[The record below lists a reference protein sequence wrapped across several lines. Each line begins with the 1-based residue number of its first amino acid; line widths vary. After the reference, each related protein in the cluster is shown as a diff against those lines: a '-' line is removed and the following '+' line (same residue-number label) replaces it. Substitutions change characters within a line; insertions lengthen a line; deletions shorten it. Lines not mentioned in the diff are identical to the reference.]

1 MTGDPDHRSV
11 QQTAQSRVAQNV
23 DASVAG
29 FATVNEVVPVV
40 RRRTA
45 DEAVIEIY
53 EAVHA
58 ELSSF
63 IARSIRDDAEAE
75 DLLQEAFLR
84 LAREARAGRLPE
96 QSRAWLY
103 RVATNLVVSR
113 SRRRGTAAR
122 WLERF
127 GKSENNASI
136 GESPEAGLI
145 QRERA
150 GDLERA
156 LAMLPADA
164 RLGLLLSGQG
174 FSGGEIAAALGRS
187 TSATRTL
194 LCRAR
199 IKVRATMDGEAD
211 R

>member
-1 MTGDPDHRSV
+1 M
-11 QQTAQSRVAQNV
+11 
-23 DASVAG
+23 SVAG
-29 FATVNEVVPVV
+29 FPAPSEVLPVV
-40 RRRTA
+40 RRRSA
-45 DEAVIEIY
+45 DDAVVEIY
-53 EAVHA
+53 ESVHA
-58 ELSSF
+58 ELYSF

-84 LAREARAGRLPE
+84 LTREARAGRLPE

-103 RVATNLVVSR
+103 RVATNLIVSR
-113 SRRRGTAAR
+113 SRRRGTVTR

-127 GKSENNASI
+127 GKSEDNASI

-156 LAMLPADA
+156 LAVLPADA

-174 FSGGEIAAALGRS
+174 FSGAEIATALGRS
-187 TSATRTL
+187 NAATRTL

-199 IKVRATMDGEAD
+199 VKVRAVMEGEMEAGAV